1 MAVFAWL
8 KAATAFLEYIAGSI
22 VALGVPRRNIS
33 KLARASS
40 AMSEVG
46 LADPAVER
54 ERPLELLAVG
64 LVDGFG
70 GLGLDLVEGGQGL
83 LPGFP
88 FHLRLGLLEEL
99 GHGLG
104 RGGHGSEENGEK
116 ENKSL
121 HRGGLHG
128 EFYARN

>member
-1 MAVFAWL
+1 MAVFAWV

-33 KLARASS
+33 KLAGRPRPCP
-40 AMSEVG
+40 G
-46 LADPAVER
+46 WPGRPRGRTR
-54 ERPLELLAVG
+54 EALELLAVG

-70 GLGLDLVEGGQGL
+70 GLGLHLVEGGQGL

-88 FHLRLGLLEEL
+88 FHLRFALLEEL

-104 RGGHGSEENGEK
+104 RGGHGGEEHGEK